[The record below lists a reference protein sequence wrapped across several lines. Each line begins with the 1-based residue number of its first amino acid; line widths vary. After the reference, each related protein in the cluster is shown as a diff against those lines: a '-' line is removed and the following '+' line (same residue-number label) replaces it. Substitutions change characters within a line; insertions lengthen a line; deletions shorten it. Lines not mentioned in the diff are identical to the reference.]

1 MKIKK
6 TIQWMLAAILVV
18 SISLWIENKAEAA
31 AKSSKVTVTT
41 SVLNVREKAT
51 VSSKRVGQIYRG
63 QVFNYR
69 GKTGAWVKIG
79 YKGKTYY
86 VHGKHVNVRHYKSSP
101 VKLGKTATKP
111 VGKSSYKVRMNTT
124 AYTPYCKGCSGI
136 TASGVNVKASQTYKG
151 YKIVAAPRQFAFGT
165 KMYIPGFG
173 HAIVLDR
180 GGAITG
186 DKLDLLVRTKS
197 QAYAWG
203 RKNVTVTVYR

>member
-1 MKIKK
+1 MKK
-6 TIQWMLAAILVV
+6 TIQWMLAAILMV
-18 SISLWIENKAEAA
+18 SILSWTESRAEAST
-31 AKSSKVTVTT
+31 KSPKATVTT
-41 SVLNVREKAT
+41 STLNVREKAT
-51 VSSKRVGQIYRG
+51 VSSKRVGKVHRG

-79 YKGKTYY
+79 YKGKTHY
-86 VHGKHVNVRHYKSSP
+86 VHGKYVRVAYPKSSP

-111 VGKSSYKVRMNTT
+111 VGKSSYKVKMNTT
-124 AYTPYCKGCSGI
+124 AYTPSCVGCSGI
-136 TASGVNVKASQTYKG
+136 TASGVNVKSSQTYKG
-151 YKIVAAPRQFAFGT
+151 YKIIAAPKQFAFGT

-186 DKLDLLVRTKS
+186 NKLDLLVRTKS

>member
-1 MKIKK
+1 MKK
-6 TIQWMLAAILVV
+6 TIQWVLAAILMV
-18 SISLWIENKAEAA
+18 SILSWTESKAEAA
-31 AKSSKVTVTT
+31 GKSPKVTVTT

-51 VSSKRVGQIYRG
+51 VSSKRVGQIRRG

-86 VHGKHVNVRHYKSSP
+86 VHGNYVNVTYYNSG
-101 VKLGKTATKP
+101 VAKLGKTATKP
-111 VGKSSYKVRMNTT
+111 VGKSSYKMKMNTT
-124 AYTPYCKGCSGI
+124 AYTPYCVGCSGV
-136 TASGVNVKASQTYKG
+136 TASGVNVKSSQTYKG
-151 YKIVAAPRQFAFGT
+151 YKIIAAPKQFAFGT

-186 DKLDLLVRTKS
+186 NKLDLLVGTKS
-197 QAYAWG
+197 EAYAWG